1 MSGKA
6 KYVKVTIQS
15 DAKSLA
21 GYTVLGDVVG
31 ADGRQLVLER
41 PEQAAATAPRKK
53 PAARKH
59 LASQPPAAGNKSTGF
74 DTGAMVGAGVG
85 PSI

>member
-41 PEQAAATAPRKK
+41 PEQAAAPKKAATKKKVLSHAPI
-53 PAARKH
+53 AN
-59 LASQPPAAGNKSTGF
+59 NKSTSF
-74 DTGAMVGAGVG
+74 EPAAMAPVGVG
-85 PSI
+85 PGL

>member
-6 KYVKVTIQS
+6 KYVKVSIQS

-21 GYTVLGDVVG
+21 GYTVLGDVTAAG
-31 ADGRQLVLER
+31 GRQLVLER
-41 PEQAAATAPRKK
+41 PEAAAGTP
-53 PAARKH
+53 ARKR
-59 LASQPPAAGNKSTGF
+59 QPAKKHAAQPSATRGKSTSF
-74 DTGAMVGAGVG
+74 DTVAIGAGVG

>member
-6 KYVKVTIQS
+6 KYVKVAIES

-41 PEQAAATAPRKK
+41 PEQAAAPTRKAAPKK
-53 PAARKH
+53 KVAHAPAAST
-59 LASQPPAAGNKSTGF
+59 ASNKSTSF
-74 DTGAMVGAGVG
+74 DTSAMVPAGVG
-85 PSI
+85 PTI